1 MAPNAGAG
9 GAGTTTDTE
18 NATHLLNSPSF
29 PAGASSTPREIRSH
43 PCFHSKRKVST
54 AGKCKVTKK
63 RRSIVGY
70 FRRPLTPFLLG
81 LRWGRLIAQCHLHCD
96 TKCGRTGASP
106 SMTLEVCSI
115 RTGRETRLVWGC
127 VGENRKRWAFF
138 IQGAAKRSG
147 IGFECGD

>member
-1 MAPNAGAG
+1 MPTREGAAHAKCRWQSSSISKSAYFAYSG
-9 GAGTTTDTE
+9 SQNWLTSNVGQ
-18 NATHLLNSPSF
+18 
-29 PAGASSTPREIRSH
+29 AS
-43 PCFHSKRKVST
+43 
-54 AGKCKVTKK
+54 
-63 RRSIVGY
+63 
-70 FRRPLTPFLLG
+70 
-81 LRWGRLIAQCHLHCD
+81 AQCHLHCD
-96 TKCGRTGASP
+96 KKCGRTGASP